1 MNSSLKQLEQSV
13 SQMVALY
20 GGEEG
25 EPSDIDVD
33 CK

>member
-20 GGEEG
+20 EGEEG
-25 EPSDIDVD
+25 EPSDM
-33 CK
+33 

>member
-20 GGEEG
+20 RGEEG
-25 EPSDIDVD
+25 EPSDM
-33 CK
+33 

>member
-25 EPSDIDVD
+25 EPSDM
-33 CK
+33 